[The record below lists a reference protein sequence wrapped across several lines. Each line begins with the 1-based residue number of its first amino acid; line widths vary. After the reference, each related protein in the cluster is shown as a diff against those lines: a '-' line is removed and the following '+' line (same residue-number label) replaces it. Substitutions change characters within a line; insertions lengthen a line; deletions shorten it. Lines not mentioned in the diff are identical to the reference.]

1 MEEKFHV
8 FENVPISKIYS
19 QAVEKIEKSTEKS
32 EENIFIEKEY
42 KENESISVKFFL
54 KTSSEKILISEV
66 THEFREL
73 DKVVAV
79 RSCCKK
85 YFGFTTTANS

>member
-1 MEEKFHV
+1 MEEKFHM
-8 FENVPISKIYS
+8 FENIPISRIYS
-19 QAVEKIEKSTEKS
+19 QTVENIEESTEKS
-32 EENIFIEKEY
+32 EKNVIIEKDY

-54 KTSSEKILISEV
+54 KKSSEKILISEV

-73 DKVVAV
+73 DKVVIV

-85 YFGFTTTANS
+85 YFVTNS